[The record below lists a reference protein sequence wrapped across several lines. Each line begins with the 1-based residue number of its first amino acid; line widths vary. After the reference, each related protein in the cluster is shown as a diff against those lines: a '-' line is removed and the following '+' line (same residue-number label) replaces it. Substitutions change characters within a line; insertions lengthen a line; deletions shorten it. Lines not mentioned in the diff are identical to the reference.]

1 MARRRFSD
9 PAGLTA
15 SPMAKGHPAPF
26 YLLCGSLGAGKTT
39 LLMRLLEHWRNQ
51 GRRVGVLMNEAGA
64 VSIDGPRAGTLA
76 QQVLNLAGG
85 CVCCDTREDLA
96 WGIGQL
102 VTDYRSDLIVL
113 ECSGMADPAAVVDA
127 VTDVYVSRL
136 IRLERAIALLHPA
149 AMSDG
154 AMSDVAT
161 RHAVRYADD
170 VILNKRDLY
179 VPGLWE
185 QFKAAAIKENRHA
198 RIWETTHARV
208 DPQALLQADPPA
220 RPAPAVN
227 VAFGQT
233 RTPSTASASRARHH
247 PMVVTIHLP
256 DPLNRPRFLRWV
268 GALPDGIERAKGF
281 FRFAGEPELQEFQ
294 FFPPRVHTVSP
305 VMLLDEPDHV
315 VVLIGRDYD
324 QERCRN
330 ELLACVEQ

>member
-1 MARRRFSD
+1 MATQHS
-9 PAGLTA
+9 
-15 SPMAKGHPAPF
+15 APF

-39 LLMRLLEHWRNQ
+39 LLMRLLEHWRNH

-64 VSIDGPRAGTLA
+64 VSIDGPRAATLA

-96 WGIGQL
+96 WGIARL
-102 VTDYRSDLIVL
+102 VMDYRSDLIVL
-113 ECSGMADPAAVVDA
+113 ECSGIADPAEVIDSI
-127 VTDVYVSRL
+127 TDVSVSRL

-149 AMSDG
+149 AISDG
-154 AMSDVAT
+154 AMLDVTA

-185 QFKAAAIKENRHA
+185 KFKGAAVKENPHA
-198 RIWETTHARV
+198 RIWEATHARI
-208 DPQALLQADPPA
+208 DLHALLEADPPA
-220 RPAPAVN
+220 HAAPSVP
-227 VAFGQT
+227 VAFGRAQSV
-233 RTPSTASASRARHH
+233 STAPTSHVRDH
-247 PMVVTIHLP
+247 PMVMTIRLSG
-256 DPLNRPRFLRWV
+256 PLNRPRFLQWM
-268 GALPDGIERAKGF
+268 GALPNGIERAKGF
-281 FRFAGEPELQEFQ
+281 FRFAGESELQEFQ
-294 FFPPRVHTVSP
+294 FFPPRVYTISP

-324 QERCRN
+324 RERCWN